1 MQQAAPLL
9 KDDSFAFGRLESSE
23 EACSRRHWACER
35 RKQLM
40 QEKLQALIER
50 YGRSV
55 SLSMEDGWH
64 SPQFRALIQPLRY
77 KNKMYLE
84 GVHTPIGIHDP
95 GYYLYIGPAAHDV
108 TKLGSMG
115 EEVWLNASG
124 GERYQIDRAERVYL
138 GEEALY
144 IWAILRSVTE
154 AEQ

>member
-1 MQQAAPLL
+1 
-9 KDDSFAFGRLESSE
+9 
-23 EACSRRHWACER
+23 
-35 RKQLM
+35 M

-108 TKLGSMG
+108 TKLGSMW

>member
-1 MQQAAPLL
+1 
-9 KDDSFAFGRLESSE
+9 
-23 EACSRRHWACER
+23 
-35 RKQLM
+35 M

-77 KNKMYLE
+77 KKQNVSGRGAYPDWHPRPGLLPLYRPCRTRCDKARQHGGR
-84 GVHTPIGIHDP
+84 GVAQRLRRGALPDRP
-95 GYYLYIGPAAHDV
+95 GR
-108 TKLGSMG
+108 T
-115 EEVWLNASG
+115 
-124 GERYQIDRAERVYL
+124 VYL

>member
-1 MQQAAPLL
+1 
-9 KDDSFAFGRLESSE
+9 
-23 EACSRRHWACER
+23 
-35 RKQLM
+35 M

-115 EEVWLNASG
+115 DEVWLNASG

>member
-1 MQQAAPLL
+1 
-9 KDDSFAFGRLESSE
+9 
-23 EACSRRHWACER
+23 
-35 RKQLM
+35 M

-108 TKLGSMG
+108 TKLSSMG
-115 EEVWLNASG
+115 EDVWLNAPAG
-124 GERYQIDRAERVYL
+124 RRYQTRT
-138 GEEALY
+138 G
-144 IWAILRSVTE
+144 
-154 AEQ
+154 Q

>member
-1 MQQAAPLL
+1 
-9 KDDSFAFGRLESSE
+9 
-23 EACSRRHWACER
+23 
-35 RKQLM
+35 M

-95 GYYLYIGPAAHDV
+95 GYYLYIGLPH
-108 TKLGSMG
+108 TM
-115 EEVWLNASG
+115 
-124 GERYQIDRAERVYL
+124 
-138 GEEALY
+138 
-144 IWAILRSVTE
+144 
-154 AEQ
+154 

>member
-1 MQQAAPLL
+1 
-9 KDDSFAFGRLESSE
+9 
-23 EACSRRHWACER
+23 
-35 RKQLM
+35 M

-115 EEVWLNASG
+115 EEVWAQRLRRGALP
-124 GERYQIDRAERVYL
+124 DRPAERVYL